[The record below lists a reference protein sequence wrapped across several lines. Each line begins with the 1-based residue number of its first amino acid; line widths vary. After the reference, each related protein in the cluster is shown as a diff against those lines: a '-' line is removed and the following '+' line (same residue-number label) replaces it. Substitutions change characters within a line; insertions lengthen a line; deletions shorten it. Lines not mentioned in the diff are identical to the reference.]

1 MNREAQEAWR
11 PRRIAVIGVGLLG
24 GSVALAAKRR
34 WPDATLVGS
43 SRKPETRQ
51 TMLDLQVVDHAFAD
65 AIQCVA
71 DCDLIIIAA
80 PVGHIARLLPE
91 IADASDHGAII
102 TDVGSTKQEIV
113 AAAEA
118 HPAAALRFV
127 GSHPIAGSERT
138 GVENASVD
146 LFQGKLSI
154 TTPTDQTDPIRHD
167 RVKQFW
173 REIGCRVISM
183 SPADHDLALASA
195 SHMPHIASAALALAL
210 PQKFAH
216 LTGSGFRDATRI
228 AAGDPLMWR
237 QIVEANAPAVLAQ
250 LQQYESA
257 IGQFRGAIAS
267 QDWAGIEKLFAD
279 AQTAKQTIDAATCG
293 PEDDSE

>member
-1 MNREAQEAWR
+1 MTSPSQTAWQ
-11 PRRIAVIGVGLLG
+11 PQRIAIIGVGLLG

-43 SRKPETRQ
+43 SRKSATRQ
-51 TMLDLQVVDHAFAD
+51 LMLDQHVVDCAFDNA
-65 AIQCVA
+65 AQCVA
-71 DCDLIIIAA
+71 DCDLIVIAA

-91 IADASDHGAII
+91 IAEASAPQAII

-113 AAAEA
+113 TAAEGDA
-118 HPAAALRFV
+118 AAALRFV

-146 LFQGKLSI
+146 LFQDKLSI
-154 TTPTDQTDPIRHD
+154 TTPTEQTDPLRHQ
-167 RVKQFW
+167 RVQQFW
-173 REIGCRVISM
+173 TEIGCRVVAM

-210 PQKFAH
+210 PREFAH

-237 QIVEANAPAVLAQ
+237 QIIEANAAAVLTQ

-257 IGQFRGAIAS
+257 IHRFRDAITS
-267 QDWAGIEKLFAD
+267 QNWAQIEQLFAD
-279 AQTAKQTIDAATCG
+279 AQTAKQAIDAAARGT
-293 PEDDSE
+293 DNDSE